1 MGEACP
7 KQNIIEIRP
16 QPGPQTDFLQCPAD
30 VVFFGGSAGGGKSFA
45 LLLKPL
51 YNFNNSKFGAVI
63 FRRTTKQIQEEGA
76 LWDEATGLYT
86 PLGAKS
92 NENKLKFTF
101 STGMRVAFAHMQH
114 EKDRFDWQGSQIPLI
129 GFDEITHFTWKQFSY
144 MYSRNRS
151 ASGVSGKIL
160 GTCNPDPDSWVR
172 QFIDWYIGEDG
183 FVIKSR
189 SGVIRWFVL
198 DGDQVVWGET
208 RQELVDKY
216 PMLIPSSFTF
226 IRSSVFDN
234 RILLE
239 KDPAYLSKLHALPR
253 VERAQL
259 LEGNWNIRPSAGMF
273 FRRSDFEIVSAIPA
287 GGKRVRAW
295 DLAGTKADPVEKKIR
310 EKADGPAWT
319 VGVKMVKVGGIYFVE
334 DIERSQIDS
343 SKVLSTIKNT
353 ASQDGVKTKVRI
365 PQDPGQAGKSQAKH
379 FISEMAG
386 YNIVS
391 YPVSGSK
398 ETRAT
403 PLSAQAQA
411 GNVKLLRGSW
421 NESFLLE
428 AENFPDGTKDQID
441 AASDAF
447 DELTNVKVAGV
458 WGSKPKVSIAQR

>member
-1 MGEACP
+1 M
-7 KQNIIEIRP
+7 
-16 QPGPQTDFLQCPAD
+16 
-30 VVFFGGSAGGGKSFA
+30 
-45 LLLKPL
+45 
-51 YNFNNSKFGAVI
+51 
-63 FRRTTKQIQEEGA
+63 
-76 LWDEATGLYT
+76 
-86 PLGAKS
+86 
-92 NENKLKFTF
+92 
-101 STGMRVAFAHMQH
+101 
-114 EKDRFDWQGSQIPLI
+114 
-129 GFDEITHFTWKQFSY
+129 
-144 MYSRNRS
+144 
-151 ASGVSGKIL
+151 
-160 GTCNPDPDSWVR
+160 
-172 QFIDWYIGEDG
+172 
-183 FVIKSR
+183 
-189 SGVIRWFVL
+189 
-198 DGDQVVWGET
+198 
-208 RQELVDKY
+208 
-216 PMLIPSSFTF
+216 
-226 IRSSVFDN
+226 
-234 RILLE
+234 E

-319 VGVKMVKVGGIYFVE
+319 VGVKMVKVGGIYFIE

-353 ASQDGVKTKVRI
+353 ASQDVTKTKVRI

-447 DELTNVKVAGV
+447 DELTNVKMAGV